1 LTGSLFN
8 VIVYQVYCGF
18 NHRYIRKTYTE
29 ISYFSIYRR
38 RTIYT
43 QSMDQQN
50 ETQPKWFENLL
61 TDYDYH
67 SPEPGEIINGII
79 LNIEDEG
86 ILVDIGLKRD
96 ALVQS
101 RDLSQL
107 DESFINSL
115 QVGDH
120 VSVYVLGR
128 VESDKELQ
136 VSISKGI
143 EYASWKKAE
152 KLLEDGST
160 THLKVVGH
168 NRGGLL
174 LEFENLRGFLPFSLV
189 PEIQNVKNPKR
200 AEKMK
205 NDLID
210 SVLEVKVIEVAQYR
224 NRLIFSALAAQEEK
238 RKKRLKELEK
248 GQIISGKVTSIVD
261 FGIFVDLSG
270 IDGLVHISQLDWKK
284 VKHPSEIVKLDDEV
298 NVKVISID
306 VEKQRV
312 SLSRKAVLPSPWD
325 TIQDNLKSG
334 DYVEGRITRLV
345 DFGAFV
351 RLPSGIEGL
360 IHISQV
366 GYSSSQDPQ
375 NAVRSGETVLLRI
388 LEVDPGRKRIA
399 LSMRQ
404 VPLEKQIAWAMEDVE
419 KMDSFHQPQE
429 ETLSEDNKPDFNNPN
444 DENVANEPLADIID
458 EDTSHLT

>member
-1 LTGSLFN
+1 
-8 VIVYQVYCGF
+8 
-18 NHRYIRKTYTE
+18 
-29 ISYFSIYRR
+29 
-38 RTIYT
+38 
-43 QSMDQQN
+43 MDQQN

-61 TDYDYH
+61 NDYDYH

-79 LNIEDEG
+79 LNIEEEG

-107 DESFINSL
+107 DENFINLL
-115 QVGDH
+115 QVGNH

-128 VESDKELQ
+128 AEGDKELQ

-143 EYASWKKAE
+143 EYTSWKKAE
-152 KLLEDGST
+152 NLLEDGST

-174 LEFENLRGFLPFSLV
+174 LEFENLHGFLPFSLV

-205 NDLID
+205 NDLIG
-210 SVLEVKVIEVAQYR
+210 SVIEVKVIEVAQYR

-238 RKKRLKELEK
+238 RQKRLEELEK
-248 GQIISGKVTSIVD
+248 GQILSGKVTSIVD
-261 FGIFVDLSG
+261 FGVFVALDG
-270 IDGLVHISQLDWKK
+270 VDGLVHISQLDWKK
-284 VKHPSEIVKLDDEV
+284 VKHPSEIVKLDEEV
-298 NVKVISID
+298 SVKVISID

-325 TIQDNLKSG
+325 TIEENLKAG
-334 DYVEGRITRLV
+334 DYIEGRITRMV

-375 NAVRSGETVLLRI
+375 NAVRSGEIVLLRV
-388 LEVDPGRKRIA
+388 LEVDPERKRIA

-419 KMDSFHQPQE
+419 KMDSLRQRPE
-429 ETLSEDNKPDFNNPN
+429 EAISEGNKRDSSIL
-444 DENVANEPLADIID
+444 DVENVPEEPSSEIINK
-458 EDTSHLT
+458 ETPQIT